1 MSKIFGIDISVYQKG
16 ISLSKAKS
24 EGVQFA
30 ILRAGY
36 TGYGN
41 GVSKAKDTEF
51 ETHYKNAKNNGLGVG
66 AYWFSRATT
75 YENGKAEAE
84 YMYNNCLKGK
94 QFEYPI
100 YIDVEDTY
108 YQSKAGKTAIT
119 NAIKGFCEYL
129 ESKGYY
135 VGVYANSNW
144 FKNYIDASIPSKY
157 DCWVANWGTSNPST
171 PAHGLWQFGGETNR
185 IRTNKIAGMVC
196 DQNYAYKDYPTIMKN
211 TGLNGFS
218 KKITNT
224 SKPQKVEI
232 KPTKSQNTN
241 NYTTYTVKKGDTLSK
256 IANKYGTT
264 YQKLATYNGISN
276 PNKINVG
283 QVIKIPTSSTPKT
296 ITYTVKNGDTLSA
309 IAKKYNTTYQ
319 KIAKDNN
326 IKDPNKIYVGQKLV
340 IK

>member
-1 MSKIFGIDISVYQKG
+1 MEKIFGCDISQYQKG
-16 ISLSKAKS
+16 INLSKAKK
-24 EGVQFA
+24 EGVKFA

-51 ETHYKNAKNNGLGVG
+51 ETHYKNAKANGLGVG

-75 YENGKAEAE
+75 YENGKAEAK
-84 YMYNNCLKGK
+84 YMYENCLKGK

-108 YQSKAGKTAIT
+108 YQSKAGKKAIT

-129 ESKGYY
+129 EGKGYY

-157 DCWVANWGTSNPST
+157 DCWVANWGTTNPST
-171 PAHGLWQFGGETNR
+171 PAHGLWQFGGESNM
-185 IRTNKIAGMVC
+185 IRTNKIAGYVC
-196 DQNYAYKDYPTIMKN
+196 DQNYAYKDYPSIMKN
-211 TGLNGFS
+211 NGLNGFTKVKEES
-218 KKITNT
+218 KVNT
-224 SKPQKVEI
+224 PVAPKKSVEDVAKEVIEGKWSNGEERKAKLRAAGYSYTEVQKKVNELMA
-232 KPTKSQNTN
+232 KPTHK
-241 NYTTYTVKKGDTLSK
+241 TYTVKKGDTLS
-256 IANKYGTT
+256 G
-264 YQKLATYNGISN
+264 
-276 PNKINVG
+276 
-283 QVIKIPTSSTPKT
+283 
-296 ITYTVKNGDTLSA
+296 
-309 IAKKYNTTYQ
+309 IAKKYGTTYQ

-326 IKDPNKIYVGQKLV
+326 IKDPNKIYVGQNLI

>member
-108 YQSKAGKTAIT
+108 YQSKAGKIAIT

-196 DQNYAYKDYPTIMKN
+196 DQNYAYKDYLTIMKN

-218 KKITNT
+218 KKTTNT

-232 KPTKSQNTN
+232 KPTTSQNTN

-283 QVIKIPTSSTPKT
+283 QVIKIPTSSTSKIT
-296 ITYTVKNGDTLSA
+296 TYTVKNGDTLSA

-326 IKDPNKIYVGQKLV
+326 IKDPNKIHVGQKLV

>member
-1 MSKIFGIDISVYQKG
+1 MEKVFGIDISVYQKG
-16 ISLSKAKS
+16 MNLTTAKN
-24 EGVQFA
+24 EGVKFA

-51 ETHYKNAKNNGLGVG
+51 ETHYKNAKNKGLGVG

-75 YENGKAEAE
+75 YENGKAEAK
-84 YMYNNCLKGK
+84 YMYENCLKGK

-144 FKNYIDASIPSKY
+144 FKNYISSSIPSRF

-171 PAHGLWQFGGETNR
+171 PSHGLWQFGGETNM
-185 IRTNKIAGMVC
+185 IRTNKVAGYVC
-196 DQNYAYKDYPTIMKN
+196 DQNYAYKDYPSIMKN
-211 TGLNGFS
+211 NGLNGFT
-218 KKITNT
+218 KAKEETNT
-224 SKPQKVEI
+224 NTPIETKKSVEEVAKEVIEGKWGNGEERKTKLREAGYSYTEVQNKVNELMN
-232 KPTKSQNTN
+232 KPTYK
-241 NYTTYTVKKGDTLSK
+241 TYTVKAGDTL
-256 IANKYGTT
+256 G
-264 YQKLATYNGISN
+264 G
-276 PNKINVG
+276 
-283 QVIKIPTSSTPKT
+283 
-296 ITYTVKNGDTLSA
+296 

-326 IKDPNKIYVGQKLV
+326 ISDPNKIYVGQKLI